1 MKACERG
8 CPMNIFQLIIGIVI
22 IFVLFFGLSF
32 ILNMLIKTTYLPVLF
47 YVIFILGWLVV
58 GYESGPWLS
67 YLAEYGWV
75 DVVCGGFGIVG
86 VVVGGGTIQM
96 LRSVGNKL
104 F

>member
-1 MKACERG
+1 
-8 CPMNIFQLIIGIVI
+8 MNIFQLIIGIVI

-47 YVIFILGWLVV
+47 YVIFIAGWLVV
-58 GYESGPWLS
+58 SYESGPWLS

-75 DVVCGGFGIVG
+75 DVLYALFGLTG
-86 VVVGGGTIQM
+86 VVVGGLTIQK
-96 LRSVGNKL
+96 LRKMGYKM

>member
-1 MKACERG
+1 
-8 CPMNIFQLIIGIVI
+8 MNIFQLIIGIVI

-75 DVVCGGFGIVG
+75 DVLYAVFGLVG
-86 VVVGGGTIQM
+86 VLVGGLTIQK
-96 LRSVGNKL
+96 LRSLGYKM